1 MLSRLLSQREKSLR
15 DLGYVI
21 FERYDEIMEIAEL
34 KDTLRLDT
42 DELVQAAVIAED
54 TDSDFKHTI
63 GLDQF
68 SKSRRD
74 EVIH

>member
-1 MLSRLLSQREKSLR
+1 
-15 DLGYVI
+15 
-21 FERYDEIMEIAEL
+21 MEIAEL